1 LSGTIKFHSIVRLGS
16 FKRKDRAQGD
26 FMNEPSEPGFKPERF
41 SNLNATGQTGEY
53 VSYLEQTGSRL
64 RAVSRARYGLL
75 NLKAGDRVLD
85 VGCGLGDDA
94 RELSALVAPGG
105 QVIAVDASEAMIA
118 EARRRSNNPG
128 QSVEFMVGDA
138 HALEF
143 ADGAFAACWSE
154 RVLQHL
160 ADPAGAVSQMV
171 RVTRP
176 GGRIV
181 VFEPDHSTLVIDAAD
196 RAATRTMVLAL
207 ADAIRSSWIGRSL
220 FGLFLANGLADVT
233 IIPTP
238 IISHSLS
245 DTNALL
251 RLDATAKAAISHGLL
266 SEDAVSDWFADLK
279 QREASGR
286 FFGCLLCFAAA
297 GTKPQP

>member
-1 LSGTIKFHSIVRLGS
+1 MKEISQAGFR
-16 FKRKDRAQGD
+16 
-26 FMNEPSEPGFKPERF
+26 PGRF

-53 VSYLEQTGSRL
+53 VAYLEQTGSRL
-64 RAVSRARYGLL
+64 RALSRARYGLL
-75 NLKAGDRVLD
+75 NLSAGDCVLD

-105 QVIAVDASEAMIA
+105 KVIAVDASEAMVE
-118 EARRRSNNPG
+118 EARRRSKLFG
-128 QSVEFMVGDA
+128 DELQFMVGDA
-138 HALEF
+138 HELEF
-143 ADGAFAACWSE
+143 TDGSFAACWSE

-160 ADPAGAVSQMV
+160 DDPARAVYQMV

-176 GGRIV
+176 GGRVV

-196 RAATRTMVLAL
+196 RATTRTLVQAL

-220 FGLFLANGLADVT
+220 FGLFTANGLVDVT
-233 IIPTP
+233 IVPTP
-238 IISHSLS
+238 IMSHSLS

-251 RLDATAKAAISHGLL
+251 RLDATARAAIERGLL
-266 SEDAVSDWFADLK
+266 SEQTVADWFADLK

-297 GTKPQP
+297 GTKPRP